1 MEGDELSGDLVRLD
15 NGFLVD
21 EETYVVNSD
30 DVLEQEENNS
40 DSNSGGK
47 NAPLREQDRF
57 LPIAN
62 IAKIMKRAIPENGKI
77 AKDAR
82 ECVQE
87 CISEFISFITSEASD
102 RCQMEKRKTINGE
115 DVLFA
120 MNALGFDNYVEPLK
134 LYLKKY
140 REIVLSPVTI
150 SKLNKTIVLYGS
162 DGTQCVSSENENET
176 QTETVIYSYPKVIGD
191 FTIT

>member
-1 MEGDELSGDLVRLD
+1 METDELGNDLVRLD

-40 DSNSGGK
+40 DSNCGGK
-47 NAPLREQDRF
+47 NVPLREQDRF

-120 MNALGFDNYVEPLK
+120 MNALGFDNYVDPLK
-134 LYLKKY
+134 IYLKKY

-150 SKLNKTIVLYGS
+150 NKMSKTYVLYGS
-162 DGTQCVSSENENET
+162 DGAPCVPTENDSETTN
-176 QTETVIYSYPKVIGD
+176 ETVIYAYPKVIGD
-191 FTIT
+191 F